1 MKILHVGNI
10 ANNAYNNAK
19 FLRRKGVEADV
30 LCYDYTHVMAQPEWE
45 DAKFEEQPDEFHPR
59 WDQYDLHGFKRPHW
73 FLQEELARRV
83 PGPRTQWFRSEEH
96 TSELQSPYD

>member
-1 MKILHVGNI
+1 MRILHVGNI

-45 DAKFEEQPDEFHPR
+45 DAAFTAQPDEFNPQ
-59 WDQYDLHGFKRPHW
+59 WGAMDLGGFRRPAW
-73 FLQEELARRV
+73 FLQAELASGRPGRTRR
-83 PGPRTQWFRSEEH
+83 TFLTTRS
-96 TSELQSPYD
+96 